1 MHVKSGGV
9 GTPHAATVLVAGGE
23 EPRQNLA
30 TNILSMHAQLKGEKQ
45 STAVA
50 QVAGKQ
56 HQHFC

>member
-1 MHVKSGGV
+1 MHIKSGDV
-9 GTPHAATVLVAGGE
+9 GTPRATTVLVAGGE
-23 EPRQNLA
+23 EPRQSLA